1 MVPINNYFIHSTKIT
16 VDVRSARLL
25 VIFVHKFLEF
35 YLPVLHLVQTKYFM
49 FYNAKLSNF
58 VLLSRKIY
66 FYNHLF
72 TEKFGTFS
80 KLISCM

>member
-25 VIFVHKFLEF
+25 VIFVHNFFEF

-58 VLLSRKIY
+58 VLLSRK
-66 FYNHLF
+66 L
-72 TEKFGTFS
+72 TLSSQSG
-80 KLISCM
+80 ISNIN

>member
-1 MVPINNYFIHSTKIT
+1 MVPITTSYIQLKL
-16 VDVRSARLL
+16 DVKSARLITVL
-25 VIFVHKFLEF
+25 AIYVHKFLEF

-72 TEKFGTFS
+72 TEKFGTFQN
-80 KLISCM
+80 